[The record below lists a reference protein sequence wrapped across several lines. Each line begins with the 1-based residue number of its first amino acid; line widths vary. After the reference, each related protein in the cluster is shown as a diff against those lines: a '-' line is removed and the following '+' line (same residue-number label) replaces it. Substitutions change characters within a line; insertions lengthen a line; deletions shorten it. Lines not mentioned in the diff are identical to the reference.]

1 MMRDRDSDYS
11 HSKPATVMVPE
22 EPLVSEFVDNTYWKV
37 E

>member
-1 MMRDRDSDYS
+1 MRDRDSDNS
-11 HSKPATVMVPE
+11 HAKPATVMVPE